1 MNIIKETEFVRQFI
15 SRSRYAERALVYSL
29 HSLSDRWNVVVR
41 VPDTGVWSLSWRR
54 VPLGLSD
61 ER

>member
-15 SRSRYAERALVYSL
+15 IYAERALVYSL

-41 VPDTGVWSLSWRR
+41 VPDTGAWSLSRRR
-54 VPLGLSD
+54 VPLELSD

>member
-15 SRSRYAERALVYSL
+15 SRSRYAERTLVYSL

-41 VPDTGVWSLSWRR
+41 VPDTGAWSLSWRR
-54 VPLGLSD
+54 VPLELSD